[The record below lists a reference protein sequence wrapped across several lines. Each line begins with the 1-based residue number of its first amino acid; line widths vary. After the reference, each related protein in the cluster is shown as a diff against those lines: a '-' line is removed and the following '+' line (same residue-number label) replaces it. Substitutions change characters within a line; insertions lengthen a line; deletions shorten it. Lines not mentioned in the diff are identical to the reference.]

1 MQPVVQGHLAKTGI
15 PRALCPLQLAARES
29 QFCHPPSPLPTAQTP
44 GSSFYFP
51 LAPFGGGQVSAG
63 DVGAQELKGLGA
75 INNRDFPLVPCL
87 SVVMAS
93 LAPPQYCGGKDRLA

>member
-1 MQPVVQGHLAKTGI
+1 MQSEVQGHRAKTGI
-15 PRALCPLQLAARES
+15 PLASCPLQLAGRES

-44 GSSFYFP
+44 GSSSYYP

-63 DVGAQELKGLGA
+63 EMGAQELKGLGA
-75 INNRDFPLVPCL
+75 INNRDFPPVSCL

-93 LAPPQYCGGKDRLA
+93 LAPPQCCGGQDRLA

>member
-1 MQPVVQGHLAKTGI
+1 MQPEVQGHRAKTGI
-15 PRALCPLQLAARES
+15 PRALCPLQLAGRES

-44 GSSFYFP
+44 GSSFCFP

-75 INNRDFPLVPCL
+75 KITETFPL
-87 SVVMAS
+87 S
-93 LAPPQYCGGKDRLA
+93 LVFLLLWRP